1 MTAFESLSHDLAAD
15 DPLLAAALVSD
26 PIGEGEA
33 PVALASGPRTE
44 GAASDYSYGL
54 EAIRE
59 GHLLH
64 WGGAR
69 LLSTQDADLAL
80 LAGDRLYAAGLERI
94 AALGDAPTITELSR
108 LIMAAATAQA
118 EGVSAAAEAA
128 WEASCARI
136 GKGN

>member
-1 MTAFESLSHDLAAD
+1 MTAFEAISRDLAAD
-15 DPLLAAALVSD
+15 DPLLAAALVRD

-33 PVALASGPRTE
+33 PVALAAGPRTE

-64 WGGAR
+64 WGSAR
-69 LLSTQDADLAL
+69 LLSTEDADLAL

-94 AALGDAPTITELSR
+94 AALGDAPTITELSA
-108 LIMAAATAQA
+108 LIMAVATAQA
-118 EGVSAAAEAA
+118 ELLPAAGEAA
-128 WEASCARI
+128 WTASCARI
-136 GKGN
+136 GKGS